1 MTHPEAPSVA
11 ATPIY
16 SVSSDR
22 DREASSEAELP
33 EWNVAQRIGFRFLL
47 VYILL
52 YTYPGP
58 IDELPFTSF
67 LSKPINAFWLKVVPW
82 VGKSVLHLAQ
92 PVNLQPSGSG
102 DRMFNWVQMF
112 AMLALAAI
120 AAAIWTAIDRR
131 PRSHRKLLAALK
143 VYLRFTLASTMF
155 GYGFDKIIPNQ
166 FEPMNPARLAQYIGE
181 AAPGGFAWSFLG
193 FSIMYEIFAGAG
205 ETIAGVLLLFR
216 RTTTLGAII
225 GTAVMTNVFMLN
237 MSYDIPVKL
246 YSGHLL
252 LFCALLVAFDAE
264 RLLNVLVRGRGA
276 KPPRETELFTSPR
289 ARLIARVGG
298 VAFGLWMIFSHIRSE
313 WQGIHQ
319 YGRLAPRGPIYGIFE
334 VESVIKN
341 GIVQPALLTDSTR
354 WRRLAAGNRGTNIRL
369 ATDSLA
375 RVRLRIDSV
384 THVATFT
391 AFPDTLNKA
400 VLAYSFPDSMHL
412 VLRGRVGADSIEMT
426 LRRRPESSYLLIK
439 RGFHWVNEV
448 PYFR

>member
-1 MTHPEAPSVA
+1 MTHPDAPSVA

-16 SVSSDR
+16 SPLSDR
-22 DREASSEAELP
+22 DGEASTPADVH

-58 IDELPFTSF
+58 IDELPFTGF
-67 LSKPINAFWLKVVPW
+67 LSTPLNAFWHKVVPW

-92 PVNLQPSGSG
+92 PVSLQPSGSG
-102 DRMFNWVQMF
+102 DRMFNWVQAF

-120 AAAIWTAIDRR
+120 AAIIWTAIDRR

-166 FEPMNPARLAQYIGE
+166 FEPMNPVRLTQYIGE

-193 FSIMYEIFAGAG
+193 FSVMYEIFAGAG
-205 ETIAGVLLLFR
+205 ETIAGLLLLLR

-225 GTAVMTNVFMLN
+225 GAAVLTNVFMLN
-237 MSYDIPVKL
+237 MSYDIPVKQ

-252 LFCALLVAFDAE
+252 LFCAVLVAFDAE

-276 KPPRETELFTSPR
+276 EPPRETELFTTPR
-289 ARLIARVGG
+289 ARLVARVGG
-298 VAFGLWMIFSHIRSE
+298 IAFGLWMIFGHIRNE
-313 WQGIHQ
+313 MKGLRQ

-334 VESVIKN
+334 VENVIKN
-341 GIVQPALLTDSTR
+341 GAVQPALLTDATR
-354 WRRLAAGNRGTNIRL
+354 WRRLASWNRGTSIRF
-369 ATDSLA
+369 ATDSA
-375 RVRLRIDSV
+375 VRVRLQTDSIK
-384 THVATFT
+384 HVATFT
-391 AFPDTLNKA
+391 FPPDTMNKA
-400 VLAYSFPDSMHL
+400 ALAYTFPDSMHL
-412 VLRGRVGADSIEMT
+412 VLRGRIGADSIEMT
-426 LRRRPESSYLLIK
+426 LRRRPEDSFLLIK
-439 RGFHWVNEV
+439 RGFHLVNEV